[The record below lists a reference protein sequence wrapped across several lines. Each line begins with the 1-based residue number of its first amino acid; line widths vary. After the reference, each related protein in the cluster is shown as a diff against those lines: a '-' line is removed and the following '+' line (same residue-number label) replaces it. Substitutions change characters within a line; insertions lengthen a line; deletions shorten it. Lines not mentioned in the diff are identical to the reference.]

1 MLRHSKKI
9 FFPLPAVPA
18 AGAILLVLFAL
29 LVWAAPPLRCSAQA
43 ATPSQQSQQTQP
55 AQQSQQAHPA
65 QPAQPQPPAV
75 QKQNGQFILHTTT
88 NLVVLHATVYNN
100 KGQMIDDLGE
110 PSFRVYEDGVEQ
122 KLAVFSHADVP
133 VTMGIIID
141 DSGSMRP
148 KRPSVDAAALTF
160 VKTSNPN
167 DQVFVVNFNDVYY
180 VDTPGNFAAN
190 MQQLESALDKIDSR
204 GGTALYDAVVAS
216 LDHLKLGNRDK
227 KVLLV
232 ITDGDDNSSRYTFT
246 QLVQFAQKSN
256 AEIYTVGL
264 LGGDDESSG
273 GLFHIHS
280 GGDRHAAKVLKD
292 LAEATGGKSYFPKS
306 LNEVDDVCQHIAHEI
321 RDQYTLAYY
330 PTNTARDGSFR
341 QVRVE
346 AFMPNS
352 HKHLVVRTRPG
363 YFAPKG
369 REYASIHAAGAVTAQ
384 TLPGR

>member
-1 MLRHSKKI
+1 MRPHSKKI
-9 FFPLPAVPA
+9 SLFP
-18 AGAILLVLFAL
+18 VLFICLTISVAL
-29 LVWAAPPLRCSAQA
+29 IFCSTQAVNAWGQTPSSASSQAPTETPAAPP
-43 ATPSQQSQQTQP
+43 PQSSP
-55 AQQSQQAHPA
+55 
-65 QPAQPQPPAV
+65 
-75 QKQNGQFILHTTT
+75 KENGRFILHTTT
-88 NLVVLHATVYNN
+88 NLVVLHATVYNG
-100 KGQMIDDLGE
+100 KGQMIDDLGKDN
-110 PSFRVYEDGVEQ
+110 FRVYEDGMEQ

-133 VTMGIIID
+133 VTMGIVID
-141 DSGSMRP
+141 DSGSMRT

-216 LDHLKLGNRDK
+216 IDHLKLGNRDK

-232 ITDGDDNSSRYTFT
+232 ITDGEDNSSRYTFP
-246 QLVQFAQKSN
+246 QLVQFAEKSN
-256 AEIYTVGL
+256 AEIYTIGL
-264 LGGDDESSG
+264 LGGDDENSG

-292 LAEATGGKSYFPKS
+292 LAEATGGKAYFPKS

-341 QVRVE
+341 QVRVV
-346 AFMPNS
+346 ATLPGS
-352 HKHLVVRTRPG
+352 HKRLVVRTRPG

-369 REYASIHAAGAVTAQ
+369 REYAGIQTGIPGGAVKTHTQ
-384 TLPGR
+384 DGR

>member
-1 MLRHSKKI
+1 MLPHSKKLRLSPRYWMIPLI
-9 FFPLPAVPA
+9 FMALPLW
-18 AGAILLVLFAL
+18 AGAQ
-29 LVWAAPPLRCSAQA
+29 AAPPQQGA
-43 ATPSQQSQQTQP
+43 AGTAAGSRP
-55 AQQSQQAHPA
+55 AANSN
-65 QPAQPQPPAV
+65 
-75 QKQNGQFILHTTT
+75 QKGGFILHTTT

-100 KGQMIDDLGE
+100 KGQMIDDLGKGN
-110 PSFRVYEDGVEQ
+110 FRVYEDGVEQ

-133 VTMGIIID
+133 VTMGIVID
-141 DSGSMRP
+141 DSGSMRT

-216 LDHLKLGNRDK
+216 IDHLKLGNRDK

-232 ITDGDDNSSRYTFT
+232 ITDGEDNSSRYTFP

-256 AEIYTVGL
+256 AEIYTIGL
-264 LGGDDESSG
+264 LGGDEEGSG

-292 LAEATGGKSYFPKS
+292 LSEATGGKSYFPKS
-306 LNEVDDVCQHIAHEI
+306 LNEVDEVCQHIAHEI

-330 PTNTARDGSFR
+330 PTNAARDGSFR
-341 QVRVE
+341 QVRVV
-346 AFMPNS
+346 ATLPGS
-352 HKHLVVRTRPG
+352 HKRLVVRTRPG

-369 REYASIHAAGAVTAQ
+369 EAYAGIGAGTLRGFTSQ
-384 TLPGR
+384 TRGSR